1 MASDPTAFK
10 PAPGPAEPEPTQTMS
25 VQDIDSIINTNKAK
39 IREILSSTNSMAD
52 PSLLQGTLSF
62 CHSKFTAYILDTLAR
77 QYKDSAAYDN
87 NGVADDDD
95 GNTASGNSNLSAELN
110 FNLNNANSVGNI
122 VDRVWIEI
130 HHPAI
135 KYFQSSFYQLSKN
148 LKDHS
153 GTNVNNSGRQ
163 YSNNKS
169 SKYNSN
175 SNNSQ
180 SFVEYRKLFDRF
192 VKFIAKA
199 YDFYFFIL
207 KSILNT
213 YDLTIYIPVKKLCS
227 TLKINLD
234 SVSTSKD
241 TRLPLPDS
249 NHLVSSIVYLTHKC
263 VLFIGDLSRYR
274 TLIAKT
280 YLPST
285 SISKEDNNNY
295 SKSIELYKLSL
306 LILPSLGDP
315 YNHIAIIDNLKDD
328 KFNVVYN
335 FIRASLTS
343 SPLTIAYSN
352 LLNLLSKHPRT
363 NSILRKFEHLN
374 SLDRNSIT
382 KNDRLG
388 LLKAQF
394 LILFNFNL
402 LPNKWKLKPGYL
414 ISGHSISLIENDFY
428 YLLSTLDFHK
438 QIFNDF
444 YFKQLVI
451 LTGGFELLIDSTNL
465 DDPKLNHSPE
475 VISDYLSFLF
485 RYMETF
491 LKICIF
497 ICDDNKKDSKNGNG
511 GTIEK
516 DDVNQNFSMS
526 FSTSLLPVMRLL
538 LCWFNEREIARFYM
552 QKSNEVSYLLATLIN
567 RLISYLD
574 GQKVDLVLENMAVTG
589 NESISFDSILTKKPI
604 RQRLFKED
612 VALREFKP
620 VNYLLTDFNDSHLY
634 RKDPES
640 VLALIGELPEFS
652 MTVEGK
658 DKKEKNSLIGASTKI
673 NDNLLRLVAIIVL
686 GKKLLLENTSD
697 IKWVDEIL
705 DIDSSENVESKN
717 HKILGSFVIPK
728 KVDLEIVE
736 QVIPKTNTG
745 TGGSNGTVNNKSKDS
760 AHKQIRKK
768 KGDNSRNATNN
779 NNNNNNNSHNNNG
792 TFTYAYAGSSFS
804 TFGSNQSES
813 FEKFDK
819 FKRNKSANKVSNVT
833 SHSSIA
839 SGSEHD
845 IRGKITAGSSADNL
859 GTNLQRPQTSPEF
872 KVKSSDDTQS
882 SHSQYV
888 DMVASIVNEENEGRN
903 NGAKGNRNK
912 LRNGNRE
919 VKSLNSNEL
928 TVGNIGITKVNSI
941 TNSEVSM
948 NEYSGNSGN
957 GHNNSNHRE
966 GKFGNVN
973 TSLKSN
979 YEREYSNYYQWDS
992 TDGKADSH
1000 DQNSEDNSGNNSVG
1014 KPVNEN
1020 GDGDVDRINLLNQMN
1035 QMNLMNQINLNHFTF
1050 NQMNQYGQ
1058 MGQFNPMVSDLNSV
1072 SLPNIHEGFN
1082 MNSMGVNNVNMN
1094 GISSNLSGM
1103 GHMSNMNTMNG
1114 MSNMNLN
1121 HMDNMAA
1128 VNLDAMNNIG
1138 MNNIVGMGMNNIGN
1152 MGMSMN
1158 DISNM
1163 SNLNSF
1169 GNLSTLNSLNGN
1181 LMNLNS
1187 NMAMPRM
1194 GGLANSLDMNNINSS
1209 SVFNDSTE
1217 SDDSNNN
1224 GNSKKKQ

>member
-1 MASDPTAFK
+1 MASDPTVFT
-10 PAPGPAEPEPTQTMS
+10 PALALEPEPTQTMS
-25 VQDIDSIINTNKAK
+25 VQDIDSIINTHKAS
-39 IREILSSTNSMAD
+39 IREILASTNTIAD
-52 PSLLQGTLSF
+52 PSLLQGALSF
-62 CHSKFTAYILDTLAR
+62 CHSKFTAYILDILATE
-77 QYKDSAAYDN
+77 YKELVYDASDNKDDKTGSTSPTSALN
-87 NGVADDDD
+87 PNV
-95 GNTASGNSNLSAELN
+95 ELN
-110 FNLNNANSVGNI
+110 FNLDSANSVGNI

-135 KYFQSSFYQLSKN
+135 KYFQSTFYQLNKN
-148 LKDHS
+148 LKEHS
-153 GTNVNNSGRQ
+153 NNAANNNSRQ
-163 YSNNKS
+163 YSGNKS

-175 SNNSQ
+175 NGSSQ

-199 YDFYFFIL
+199 YEFYFFIL

-234 SVSTSKD
+234 SVSDSKD
-241 TRLPLPDS
+241 TRLHLPDS

-394 LILFNFNL
+394 LILFNYNL
-402 LPNKWKLKPGYL
+402 LPNKWKLKSGYL

-444 YFKQLVI
+444 YFKQFVI
-451 LTGGFELLIDSTNL
+451 LTGGFELLIDSSNL
-465 DDPKLNHSPE
+465 DDPKLSHSPE
-475 VISDYLSFLF
+475 IISDYLSFMF

-497 ICDDNKKDSKNGNG
+497 ICDDNKKDSKDGSEN
-511 GTIEK
+511 TSEK
-516 DDVNQNFSMS
+516 DDISQNFSIS
-526 FSTSLLPVMRLL
+526 FSTSLLPVIRLL
-538 LCWFNEREIARFYM
+538 LCWFNEREIARFYL
-552 QKSNEVSYLLATLIN
+552 QNSNEVSYLLSTLIN
-567 RLISYLD
+567 RLINYFD
-574 GQKVDLVLENMAVTG
+574 EQKVDLVLELMSMTNDT
-589 NESISFDSILTKKPI
+589 NITFDSILTRKPV

-652 MTVEGK
+652 IPVESK
-658 DKKEKNSLIGASTKI
+658 DKKEKNSLVGVSTKI

-686 GKKLLLENTSD
+686 GKKLILENTND
-697 IKWVDEIL
+697 IKWVDEIN
-705 DIDSSENVESKN
+705 DADTDKTENKS
-717 HKILGSFVIPK
+717 HKLLGSLIIPK
-728 KVDLEIVE
+728 QVNLEIIE
-736 QVIPKTNTG
+736 QVISKANNSNN
-745 TGGSNGTVNNKSKDS
+745 GSNSNINSKTKDQN
-760 AHKQIRKK
+760 HKQPRKK
-768 KGDNSRNATNN
+768 KNDNSRNNNTPGSTNM
-779 NNNNNNNSHNNNG
+779 S
-792 TFTYAYAGSSFS
+792 YAYAGSSFS
-804 TFGSNQSES
+804 TFGVAQPES
-813 FEKFDK
+813 FERFDK
-819 FKRNKSANKVSNVT
+819 FKRNKSANKVGSGRSQSNMASSSDSIVAGLVT
-833 SHSSIA
+833 PGGTSD
-839 SGSEHD
+839 D
-845 IRGKITAGSSADNL
+845 ITKL
-859 GTNLQRPQTSPEF
+859 KRPQTSPEL
-872 KVKSSDDTQS
+872 KMKSGDDSQS

-888 DMVASIVNEENEGRN
+888 DMVASIVNEENDSRNKNSKNDRN
-903 NGAKGNRNK
+903 N
-912 LRNGNRE
+912 LRSKSKE
-919 VKSLNSNEL
+919 ASSLNSNDL
-928 TVGNIGITKVNSI
+928 AVGNIGITKVNSVPH
-941 TNSEVSM
+941 TEMSM
-948 NEYSGNSGN
+948 NEYPDNNNNGHTDGSYREGKLSNVNLSLERNYERGYTTYFNQWDSVKGKADLQDQNAENGTVDKKVGESTVNERGSGN
-957 GHNNSNHRE
+957 G
-966 GKFGNVN
+966 
-973 TSLKSN
+973 
-979 YEREYSNYYQWDS
+979 DM
-992 TDGKADSH
+992 
-1000 DQNSEDNSGNNSVG
+1000 DQM
-1014 KPVNEN
+1014 
-1020 GDGDVDRINLLNQMN
+1020 NLINQMS
-1035 QMNLMNQINLNHFTF
+1035 QINLMNQINMNQFPF

-1058 MGQFNPMVSDLNSV
+1058 MGGHFNPMEMNPV

-1082 MNSMGVNNVNMN
+1082 MNNMGVNNVNMN
-1094 GISSNLSGM
+1094 RLNNNINNI
-1103 GHMSNMNTMNG
+1103 GHMNNMNSMNG
-1114 MSNMNLN
+1114 MNNMGLN
-1121 HMDNMAA
+1121 HVNNMPS
-1128 VNLDAMNNIG
+1128 VNLDTMNNIG
-1138 MNNIVGMGMNNIGN
+1138 MNNIVGMNMSNIGN
-1152 MGMSMN
+1152 MGMNMN
-1158 DISNM
+1158 EIPNM
-1163 SNLNSF
+1163 SNLHSF
-1169 GNLSTLNSLNGN
+1169 GTLNNLNSLNGN
-1181 LMNLNS
+1181 LMGLNN
-1187 NMAMPRM
+1187 NMAMPRI
-1194 GGLANSLDMNNINSS
+1194 GGLANNLDMNNINSS

-1217 SDDSNNN
+1217 SDGSINN
-1224 GNSKKKQ
+1224 GNSKNKQQK